1 MEKISKLECHWKG
14 IEESL
19 RYIEERE
26 VWISTRGLE
35 RSDKMRE
42 MQMDGKGRE
51 ELAGEAWNFWQK
63 RSPGLAR
70 SGRDRANYRDAQSD
84 DYDRDAER
92 FNQVEENL
100 MTGRKNLLSGNVE
113 NVDFKKMTVRKTEN
127 VDSDEDKV
135 ETCEEDQ
142 EGDVRRAEY
151 ISDNVAGVARTGTM

>member
-1 MEKISKLECHWKG
+1 M
-14 IEESL
+14 
-19 RYIEERE
+19 
-26 VWISTRGLE
+26 
-35 RSDKMRE
+35 
-42 MQMDGKGRE
+42 
-51 ELAGEAWNFWQK
+51 
-63 RSPGLAR
+63 LAR

-92 FNQVEENL
+92 SNQVEENL
-100 MTGRKNLLSGNVE
+100 LTGRKNLLSGNVE

-151 ISDNVAGVARTGTM
+151 ISDNVAGVARTGKM

>member
-1 MEKISKLECHWKG
+1 M
-14 IEESL
+14 
-19 RYIEERE
+19 
-26 VWISTRGLE
+26 
-35 RSDKMRE
+35 
-42 MQMDGKGRE
+42 
-51 ELAGEAWNFWQK
+51 
-63 RSPGLAR
+63 LAR

-84 DYDRDAER
+84 DYDRDAEI

-142 EGDVRRAEY
+142 EGDARRAEH
-151 ISDNVAGVARTGTM
+151 ILDNVAGVARARKM

>member
-1 MEKISKLECHWKG
+1 
-14 IEESL
+14 
-19 RYIEERE
+19 
-26 VWISTRGLE
+26 
-35 RSDKMRE
+35 
-42 MQMDGKGRE
+42 MDGKGRE

-92 FNQVEENL
+92 SNQVEEKL

-113 NVDFKKMTVRKTEN
+113 NVEFKKMTVRKTEN

-142 EGDVRRAEY
+142 EGDARRAEHL
-151 ISDNVAGVARTGTM
+151 SDNVVHVAHAGKMEKDAPS